1 MSAAAWRWLA
11 ALACSAAGPAVAS
24 AQCTAPTPT
33 STTATVTGLGRTCS
47 TTGLA
52 IGSTTLPRLGAIVA
66 LGGATGTTFDFGVA
80 STADYDAGFKD
91 LAASVAVQ
99 SNRPFEL
106 RFRGLNGTWTAGN
119 HATYGTGVA
128 AWNAKPVGDL
138 AGATSATGP
147 WGALSTATNLTVPSA
162 AGSFVGGAAK
172 AIWLRVYLDWGS
184 DTPAASYTLNN
195 VQITLYLN

>member
-1 MSAAAWRWLA
+1 MTRREMFLFAA
-11 ALACSAAGPAVAS
+11 ALAMPASRAA

-33 STTATVTGLGRTCS
+33 VTTATITGLGRSCS
-47 TTGLA
+47 TTGTTLNA
-52 IGSTTLPRLGAIVA
+52 VTLPRLGAIVA

-80 STADYDAGFKD
+80 SAADYDAGFKD
-91 LAASVAVQ
+91 LAATIAVQ

-106 RFRGLNGTWTAGN
+106 RFRGLNATWTAVN
-119 HATYGTGVA
+119 DATYGTGVA
-128 AWNAKPVGDL
+128 AWSAKPVSDL
-138 AGATSATGP
+138 AGATAAGGP
-147 WGALSTATNLTVPSA
+147 WGALSTATDLAVPSA
-162 AGSFVGGAAK
+162 AGDFIGGAAK

>member
-1 MSAAAWRWLA
+1 MIRRAMWLIGA
-11 ALACSAAGPAVAS
+11 VALAVPARQAA

-33 STTATVTGLGRTCS
+33 ATTASITGLGRSCS
-47 TTGLA
+47 TTGTALNA
-52 IGSTTLPRLGAIVA
+52 VTLPRLGAIVA

-91 LAASVAVQ
+91 LAATVAVQ

-106 RFRGLNGTWTAGN
+106 RFRGLNGTWTAVN
-119 HATYGTGVA
+119 DATYGTGVA

-138 AGATSATGP
+138 AGATSAAGP
-147 WGALSTATNLTVPSA
+147 WGALSTGTDLTVPSA
-162 AGSFVGGAAK
+162 AGNFIGGSAK
-172 AIWLRVYLDWGS
+172 AIWLRLYLDWGF

-195 VQITLYLN
+195 IQITLYLN